1 MANLSR
7 VIMQDEELQ
16 AEEHEFDSEAISE
29 EENTEDSVELDE
41 SQESDSAPE
50 VVKKFNEVQTKAFN
64 DAVGR
69 SVRLARTQER
79 RAEELQKQ
87 LDELKSQVPA
97 EQRPEV
103 QAVPDPFSI
112 SDEEYRRSLAQR
124 DQQVLAQANFDHQRK
139 QQQEQQQRLLH
150 EQAQQQNQK
159 QDEKIRD
166 YSGRAAKLGIKAADL
181 QVAGNAVG
189 QYGISAELGQYILE
203 SEQGPL
209 ITTYLA
215 NNPVELDELTRLSPA
230 QAAVVIETQIKL
242 KAIASQPKKVTDTP
256 DPLERPHGAGKASSK
271 RGPQGATFE

>member
-1 MANLSR
+1 
-7 VIMQDEELQ
+7 MQDEELQ
-16 AEEHEFDSEAISE
+16 AEEHEFDSEEISE

>member
-1 MANLSR
+1 
-7 VIMQDEELQ
+7 MQDEELQ
-16 AEEHEFDSEAISE
+16 AEEHEFDSEEISE
-29 EENTEDSVELDE
+29 GENTNEDSVELDE
-41 SQESDSAPE
+41 DQESDSAPE
-50 VVKKFNEVQTKAFN
+50 VEKEFNPSQTKKFNEAIGKK
-64 DAVGR
+64 
-69 SVRLARTQER
+69 VRLAREQER
-79 RAEELQKQ
+79 RADDLQKQ
-87 LDELKSQVPA
+87 LDELKARVPA

-124 DQQVLAQANFDHQRK
+124 DQQVLAQANFDHQRQ
-139 QQQEQQQRLLH
+139 QQQEHQQRLLH
-150 EQAQQQNQK
+150 EQTQQQDQQ

-166 YSGRAAKLGIKAADL
+166 YAGRAAKLGIKAADL

-203 SEQGPL
+203 SDQGPL

-215 NNPVELDELTRLSPA
+215 NNPIELDELRHLSSA
-230 QAAVVIETQIKL
+230 QAAVIIETQIKL